1 MPRCV
6 CGYLRKGQVVG
17 VGERCFAHPPVSWWP
32 ARRGVAKPILC
43 RGCWKSPGTTS
54 KRADR
59 RPTAGP
65 ALLLRGLATG
75 FPTADQTGHPLSRR
89 ASPDRRLGHLV
100 PARGWA
106 VDLGRFDGGRGQRQT
121 GVGSVYQ
128 TLASSSH
135 HRLVPVSRS
144 VSPRQ
149 VCQNHFAQCSLRG
162 GLQEP
167 ARSTGHS
174 QSADASLSH
183 LLARRP
189 ARVRRGDA
197 TVVRV
202 LDVGFASGFRRS
214 LPSVCRP
221 LKRPRVDTDLH
232 SSPSGWTRP
241 NLCGMMDAPC
251 NGCWKAPPPSGWGRN
266 KAIRPT
272 GRLPYRGWRLPPHR
286 CLPLDHCLRP
296 DG

>member
-1 MPRCV
+1 MC
-6 CGYLRKGQVVG
+6 LWLFKKGTGGGG
-17 VGERCFAHPPVSWWP
+17 VGERDVSHTLQYRGGRPVGVWQDLFCVAVVGR
-32 ARRGVAKPILC
+32 ARALLPNG
-43 RGCWKSPGTTS
+43 
-54 KRADR
+54 
-59 RPTAGP
+59 PTAGP

-75 FPTADQTGHPLSRR
+75 FPTADETGHPLSRR
-89 ASPDRRLGHLV
+89 ASPDRRFGHLV

-149 VCQNHFAQCSLRG
+149 VCQNHFAQCPLRG

-202 LDVGFASGFRRS
+202 LDVGFASGLRRS
-214 LPSVCRP
+214 LPSVRRP

-272 GRLPYRGWRLPPHR
+272 GRLPYRGWRLPLHR
-286 CLPLDHCLRP
+286 CLPLDHRLRP

>member
-1 MPRCV
+1 M
-6 CGYLRKGQVVG
+6 
-17 VGERCFAHPPVSWWP
+17 
-32 ARRGVAKPILC
+32 
-43 RGCWKSPGTTS
+43 
-54 KRADR
+54 
-59 RPTAGP
+59 
-65 ALLLRGLATG
+65 
-75 FPTADQTGHPLSRR
+75 
-89 ASPDRRLGHLV
+89 
-100 PARGWA
+100 
-106 VDLGRFDGGRGQRQT
+106 
-121 GVGSVYQ
+121 
-128 TLASSSH
+128 
-135 HRLVPVSRS
+135 SRS
-144 VSPRQ
+144 VSLRQ
-149 VCQNHFAQCSLRG
+149 VCQNHFAQCPLRG

-174 QSADASLSH
+174 QFADASLSH

-202 LDVGFASGFRRS
+202 LDVGFASGLLRS

-241 NLCGMMDAPC
+241 NICGMMDAPC

-272 GRLPYRGWRLPPHR
+272 GRLPYRGWRLPPTAAFPSTAAFARTADPCVATVAPQLGWDPWAPTHAFPSVFAHPFSPTFESRRVTTSDRVVDARSTTTVSKPIHPSRDPYQYHHHR
-286 CLPLDHCLRP
+286 L
-296 DG
+296 